1 MSSFK
6 FERPWTARYGKELLA
21 KAAAGD
27 SVTRAVQSTLW
38 MRYLPQWDGYEQWLQ
53 GKDEKLVLR
62 IRARAEKSGTF
73 NPASVENIEE
83 LAEDPEI
90 VYQSLLSLL
99 CYNMRNFSSETPE
112 LVAAAMLRVAQGEKG
127 KRLLMDAAVE
137 TTEAFVDLVGGGLAM
152 MVSIVASVE
161 DRGILFTRKFQYRRL
176 LAPLLAVAR
185 QIPVPEGVDP
195 DSSKWVIAQV
205 QSMVDVAYDAMA
217 VVGASDHR
225 VRSYHAFVAAQ
236 PHVVGLCT
244 KQVVDRLGV
253 QASDFDRH
261 GPAAVGLT
269 AAMVQFRCWADHGL
283 NDALVLKTMDRVN
296 ITKTIDLYDGLKEGF
311 ITSKSMRF
319 VASHP
324 ELLDAREMDKVIC
337 QLSHWEA
344 SGCPDWDQFLALGA
358 TREAWQAEQLRLL
371 EEETRREEE
380 REVRLAAEREERLRR
395 AEAAK
400 KARLAQ
406 AREELERR
414 HRKTGEKLEQEIDW
428 QQVVMNVIGVLRE
441 HDLGGIDQNL
451 AAAILVA
458 LMRSGDRLMPQSKW
472 PKLKGNRLRREA
484 RRFQSDAQSR
494 DVDSVVRTL
503 IELRLLK
510 QQGGKYFINTITP
523 RYAGAA
529 KVRSALINMVPKR

>member
-1 MSSFK
+1 M
-6 FERPWTARYGKELLA
+6 EIGARTGTIDPA
-21 KAAAGD
+21 
-27 SVTRAVQSTLW
+27 RAPTLW
-38 MRYLPQWDGYEQWLQ
+38 MRYMPSWPGYKEWL
-53 GKDEKLVLR
+53 GSKPAAYRYRV
-62 IRARAEKSGTF
+62 IARASKNEEI
-73 NPASVENIEE
+73 NPRFVERLGE

-90 VYQSLLSLL
+90 VRGVILGLL
-99 CYNMRNFSSETPE
+99 YHFMKKPAPEKIE
-112 LVAAAMLRVAQGEKG
+112 LVASVVFRVAQNEKG
-127 KRLLMDAAVE
+127 KRLFIDAAVQTIE
-137 TTEAFVDLVGGGLAM
+137 QLVDIVGRDWFVTTVYLVAH
-152 MVSIVASVE
+152 VE
-161 DRGILFTRKFQYRRL
+161 QRGIPFTQVFQYRRF
-176 LAPLLAVAR
+176 LAPLLDIAR
-185 QIPVPEGVDP
+185 QTRFPEGI
-195 DSSKWVIAQV
+195 DSQTNKWVIPQV
-205 QSMVDVAYDAMA
+205 QSMVDVAYDAMT
-217 VVGASDHR
+217 VVGASDDR

-236 PHVVGLCT
+236 PHVVGLCA

-253 QASDFDRH
+253 QASDFDKH

-324 ELLDAREMDKVIC
+324 ELLDSREMDKVIC

-358 TREAWQAEQLRLL
+358 TREAWQTEQLRLL

-395 AEAAK
+395 AEVAK
-400 KARLAQ
+400 KERLAQ

-441 HDLGGIDQNL
+441 YDLGGIDQNL

-458 LMRSGDRLMPQSKW
+458 LMRSGNRLMPQSKW
-472 PKLKGNRLRREA
+472 PKLKGNKLRREA

-494 DVDSVVRTL
+494 DIDSVARQFV
-503 IELRLLK
+503 ELRLLK
-510 QQGGKYFINTITP
+510 QQGGKYFINTTP
-523 RYAGAA
+523 PRHAGAA
-529 KVRSALINMVPKR
+529 KIRSALVNIAPKR